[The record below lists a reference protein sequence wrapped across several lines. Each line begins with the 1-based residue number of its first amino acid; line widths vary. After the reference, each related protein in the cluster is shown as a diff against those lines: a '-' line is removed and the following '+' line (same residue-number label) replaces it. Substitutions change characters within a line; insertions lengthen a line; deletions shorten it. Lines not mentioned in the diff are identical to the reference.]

1 MKIEPLIRAIPVL
14 AGILLLILYLP
25 LFIPVTMSYPVA
37 MAFGFILFVAI
48 TGLTLLFKY
57 YKRPEDWTR
66 ADLWRSFLQRVLT
79 IGVPVLAVAVLSYY
93 LDAILVRP
101 GSQSPVPSG
110 AYLTFFLLIA
120 AAVISYLCLL
130 RITHRQWLLLP
141 PSVSQAVMDFG
152 ARFPG
157 HLRIALVYN
166 AVVLVLFAV
175 IGLRLVPVDL
185 GLFFGFFFLLAF
197 GVGNLVIVTIAYVR
211 SEIAKEQDKTP

>member
-1 MKIEPLIRAIPVL
+1 
-14 AGILLLILYLP
+14 
-25 LFIPVTMSYPVA
+25 
-37 MAFGFILFVAI
+37 
-48 TGLTLLFKY
+48 
-57 YKRPEDWTR
+57 
-66 ADLWRSFLQRVLT
+66 
-79 IGVPVLAVAVLSYY
+79 VLAVAVLSYY

-101 GSQSPVPSG
+101 GSQTPVPSVT
-110 AYLTFFLLIA
+110 YFTFFLLIA

-197 GVGNLVIVTIAYVR
+197 GVGNLVIVLIAVAR
-211 SEIAKEQDKTP
+211 SESGKEQDKPP